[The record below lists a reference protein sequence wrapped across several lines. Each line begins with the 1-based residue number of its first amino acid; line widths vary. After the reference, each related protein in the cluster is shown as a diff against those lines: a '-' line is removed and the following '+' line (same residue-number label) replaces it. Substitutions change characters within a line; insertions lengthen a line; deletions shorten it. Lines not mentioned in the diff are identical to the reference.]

1 MLKTIVDRYREAY
14 SGLPRDAWV
23 LSLILF
29 IDMSGTMV
37 IFFLSL
43 YLTRRLG
50 FSVFQSGQVLSA
62 YGFGMLFGALLG
74 GQASDRIGSRT
85 TQQLCMFGAGLSLF
99 ALGVS
104 RGFAAVFLCVLL
116 YGLFSSALFPAI
128 ASAMA
133 QVCAPGVRSRG
144 FVLNRLASNLGATI
158 GPVIGG
164 FLAGHDFR
172 LLFWVDG
179 TTCLLAGLAFF
190 VLFPPAGASVRPPG
204 PKRRPAAP
212 WWRDRVLL
220 AVLAGTVG
228 VSLIFNQ
235 LWGTFPIYVRTVYA
249 LPENLIG
256 PLFAVN
262 TVLIVL
268 FQMVLTHGVER
279 FPRGR
284 VAAAGAAFLGL
295 GFGLMPFGR
304 GWLYGAMTVAVWT
317 IGEMLFIPTV
327 TTMIS
332 LRAAEENQ
340 GRYQSLLSLA
350 FGLGFVVGPSLG
362 TRVYERF
369 GGTAVWLGAA
379 GLAAV
384 VAPCSFSR
392 IGAGRESGEA
402 ARTPPDPGADKAD
415 DGRASARPSTM
426 ARYPQGPCTG
436 RIRRIS
442 PRQ

>member
-1 MLKTIVDRYREAY
+1 MLRTIVGRYREAY
-14 SGLPRDAWV
+14 SGLPRDAWA

-29 IDMSGTMV
+29 VDMSGTMV

-85 TQQLCMFGAGLSLF
+85 TQQICMFGAGLSLF

-104 RGFAAVFLCVLL
+104 RGFAAVFVCVLL

-133 QVCAPGVRSRG
+133 EICPPGIRSRG

-164 FLAGHDFR
+164 FLARHDFR

-179 TTCLLAGLAFF
+179 TTCLLAGLSFF
-190 VLFPPAGASVRPPG
+190 VLFPRGRRLASA
-204 PKRRPAAP
+204 AAP
-212 WWRDRVLL
+212 ESPVRRDSWWRDQGLL
-220 AVLAGTVG
+220 AILAGTVG

-235 LWGTFPIYVRTVYA
+235 LWGTFPIYVRTVYG
-249 LPENLIG
+249 LPENLMG

-262 TVLIVL
+262 TVFIVL

-284 VAAAGAAFLGL
+284 VAAVGVAFLGL

-317 IGEMLFIPTV
+317 IGEMLFIPTA
-327 TTMIS
+327 TTLIS
-332 LRAAEENQ
+332 LRASEENQ
-340 GRYQSLLSLA
+340 GRYQSLLSVA
-350 FGLGFVVGPSLG
+350 FSLGFIAGPALG

-369 GGTAVWLGAA
+369 GGTAVWLGTAA
-379 GLAAV
+379 LAAV
-384 VAPCSFSR
+384 IAPVFLL
-392 IGAGRESGEA
+392 AGRRSAKRTETERRRAQEEAPSGSE
-402 ARTPPDPGADKAD
+402 G
-415 DGRASARPSTM
+415 
-426 ARYPQGPCTG
+426 
-436 RIRRIS
+436 
-442 PRQ
+442 

>member
-1 MLKTIVDRYREAY
+1 MLRTVVGRYREAY
-14 SGLPRDAWV
+14 SGLPRDAWA

-29 IDMSGTMV
+29 VDMSGTMV

-62 YGFGMLFGALLG
+62 YGFGMLLGALLG

-104 RGFAAVFLCVLL
+104 RSFPAVFLCVLF

-133 QVCAPGVRSRG
+133 EVCAPGLRSRG

-164 FLAGHDFR
+164 FLARHDFR

-179 TTCLLAGLAFF
+179 TTCLLAGLSFF
-190 VLFPPAGASVRPPG
+190 VLFPRA
-204 PKRRPAAP
+204 RRLAPAAAP
-212 WWRDRVLL
+212 ERAVRRDSWWRDQGLL
-220 AVLAGTVG
+220 AILAGTVG

-249 LPENLIG
+249 LPENLMG

-284 VAAAGAAFLGL
+284 VAAVGVAFLGL
-295 GFGLMPFGR
+295 GFGIMPFGR

-317 IGEMLFIPTV
+317 IGEMLFIPTA
-327 TTMIS
+327 TTLIS
-332 LRAAEENQ
+332 LRASEENQ
-340 GRYQSLLSLA
+340 GRYQSLLSVA
-350 FGLGFVVGPSLG
+350 FGLGFIAGPALG

-369 GGTAVWLGAA
+369 GGTAVWLGTAA
-379 GLAAV
+379 LAAV
-384 VAPCSFSR
+384 VAPVFLLAGRRSANGTG
-392 IGAGRESGEA
+392 IGARPATQGEPA
-402 ARTPPDPGADKAD
+402 GS
-415 DGRASARPSTM
+415 DG
-426 ARYPQGPCTG
+426 
-436 RIRRIS
+436 
-442 PRQ
+442 

>member
-1 MLKTIVDRYREAY
+1 MFRAVADRYREAY
-14 SGLPRDAWV
+14 SGLPRDAWA

-29 IDMSGTMV
+29 VDMSGTMV

-62 YGFGMLFGALLG
+62 YGFGMLLGALLG

-104 RGFAAVFLCVLL
+104 RSFPTIFLCVLF

-128 ASAMA
+128 ATAMA
-133 QVCAPGVRSRG
+133 EVCAPGVRSRG

-164 FLAGHDFR
+164 FLARQDFR

-179 TTCLLAGLAFF
+179 TTCVLAGLAFF
-190 VLFPPAGASVRPPG
+190 VLFPRSRRLAPAVAPEGGVR
-204 PKRRPAAP
+204 RDS
-212 WWRDRVLL
+212 WWKDQGLL
-220 AVLAGTVG
+220 AILAGTVG

-249 LPENLIG
+249 LPETLMG

-279 FPRGR
+279 FPLGR
-284 VAAAGAAFLGL
+284 IAAVGAAFLGL

-317 IGEMLFIPTV
+317 IGEMLFIPTA
-327 TTMIS
+327 TTLIS
-332 LRAAEENQ
+332 LRAPEESQ
-340 GRYQSLLSLA
+340 GRYQSLLSVA
-350 FGLGFVVGPSLG
+350 FGLGFIAGPALG

-369 GGTAVWLGAA
+369 GGTALWLGTAA
-379 GLAAV
+379 LAAV
-384 VAPCSFSR
+384 VAPVFLL
-392 IGAGRESGEA
+392 AGRKPAS
-402 ARTPPDPGADKAD
+402 RTD
-415 DGRASARPSTM
+415 
-426 ARYPQGPCTG
+426 
-436 RIRRIS
+436 
-442 PRQ
+442 

>member
-1 MLKTIVDRYREAY
+1 MLKTIAGRYREAY
-14 SGLPRDAWV
+14 SGLPRDAWA

-37 IFFLSL
+37 IFFLAL

-74 GQASDRIGSRT
+74 GQASDRIGART

-99 ALGVS
+99 ALGMS
-104 RGFAAVFLCVLL
+104 RGFAAIFLCVLL
-116 YGLFSSALFPAI
+116 YGLFSSALFPAN

-133 QVCAPGVRSRG
+133 EICTSAVRGRG
-144 FVLNRLASNLGATI
+144 FVLNRLASNLGATA

-164 FLAGHDFR
+164 FLARHDFR

-179 TTCLLAGLAFF
+179 TTCVLAGLAFF
-190 VLFPPAGASVRPPG
+190 VLFPRGR
-204 PKRRPAAP
+204 KLERTAAQESAIVQSA
-212 WWRDRVLL
+212 WWKDGSLL
-220 AVLAGTVG
+220 ALLAGTAG

-235 LWGTFPIYVRTVYA
+235 LWGTFPIYVRSVYS

-262 TVLIVL
+262 TVIIVL
-268 FQMVLTHGVER
+268 FQMVLIHAVER

-284 VAAAGAAFLGL
+284 VAAAGALFLGL

-304 GWLYGAMTVAVWT
+304 SWFYGAMTVAVWT
-317 IGEMLFIPTV
+317 IGEMLFIPTA

-332 LRAAEENQ
+332 LRASDENQ
-340 GRYQSLLSLA
+340 GRYQSLLSVA
-350 FGLGFVVGPSLG
+350 FGLGFIAGPSLG
-362 TRVYERF
+362 THVYERF
-369 GGTAVWLGAA
+369 GGTAVWFGTAA
-379 GLAAV
+379 LAAA
-384 VAPCSFSR
+384 VAPLFLLKGGNR
-392 IGAGRESGEA
+392 RRPREN
-402 ARTPPDPGADKAD
+402 DPGAE
-415 DGRASARPSTM
+415 S
-426 ARYPQGPCTG
+426 
-436 RIRRIS
+436 
-442 PRQ
+442 

>member
-1 MLKTIVDRYREAY
+1 
-14 SGLPRDAWV
+14 
-23 LSLILF
+23 
-29 IDMSGTMV
+29 MV

-50 FSVFQSGQVLSA
+50 FTVFQAGQVLSA

-104 RGFAAVFLCVLL
+104 RSFAAVFLCVLL

-128 ASAMA
+128 ASGMA
-133 QVCAPGVRSRG
+133 EICAPGVRSRG

-164 FLAGHDFR
+164 FLAGHNFR

-179 TTCLLAGLAFF
+179 ATCLLAGLSFF
-190 VLFPPAGASVRPPG
+190 VLFPRGRSRRPGRPAR
-204 PKRRPAAP
+204 KRRPAA
-212 WWRDRVLL
+212 LL
-220 AVLAGTVG
+220 VEGHGASWPPSPGRSASALSSTSSGAR
-228 VSLIFNQ
+228 SR
-235 LWGTFPIYVRTVYA
+235 IYVRTVYS

-262 TVLIVL
+262 TVIIVL

-284 VAAAGAAFLGL
+284 VAAVGHRFLGL

-304 GWLYGAMTVAVWT
+304 GWFYGAMTVAVWT
-317 IGEMLFIPTV
+317 IGEMLFIPTADDDH
-327 TTMIS
+327 
-332 LRAAEENQ
+332 LPQ
-340 GRYQSLLSLA
+340 
-350 FGLGFVVGPSLG
+350 GLGGEPGPIPVASQPG
-362 TRVYERF
+362 FR
-369 GGTAVWLGAA
+369 A
-379 GLAAV
+379 GLHHRAL
-384 VAPCSFSR
+384 PR
-392 IGAGRESGEA
+392 
-402 ARTPPDPGADKAD
+402 DP
-415 DGRASARPSTM
+415 RL
-426 ARYPQGPCTG
+426 
-436 RIRRIS
+436 
-442 PRQ
+442 

>member
-1 MLKTIVDRYREAY
+1 MLKTVAGRYREAY

-74 GQASDRIGSRT
+74 GQASDRIGARA

-99 ALGVS
+99 ALGAS
-104 RGFAAVFLCVLL
+104 RGFASVFLCVLL

-128 ASAMA
+128 ASGMVE
-133 QVCAPGVRSRG
+133 VCAPGVRARG

-179 TTCLLAGLAFF
+179 ATCLLAGLSFF
-190 VLFPPAGASVRPPG
+190 VLFPRGRTGV
-204 PKRRPAAP
+204 PAAAP
-212 WWRDRVLL
+212 AAVVPRPSWWKDRVLL
-220 AVLAGTVG
+220 SALAGTVG
-228 VSLIFNQ
+228 ISLIFNQ
-235 LWGTFPIYVRTVYA
+235 LWGTFPIYVRTVYS
-249 LPENLIG
+249 LPEHLIG

-262 TVLIVL
+262 TVIIVL
-268 FQMVLTHGVER
+268 FQMVLTRGAER
-279 FPRGR
+279 FPLGR
-284 VAAAGAAFLGL
+284 VAAAGAVFLGL

-304 GWLYGAMTVAVWT
+304 GWFYGAMTVAVWT

-327 TTMIS
+327 TTIIS
-332 LRAAEENQ
+332 LRASEENQ
-340 GRYQSLLSLA
+340 GRYQSLLSVA
-350 FGLGFVVGPSLG
+350 FGLGFILGPSLG
-362 TRVYERF
+362 TRIYERF
-369 GGTAVWLGAA
+369 GGTAVWLGTA

-384 VAPCSFSR
+384 VAPLFL
-392 IGAGRESGEA
+392 AGEGPRGRRRAESLE
-402 ARTPPDPGADKAD
+402 
-415 DGRASARPSTM
+415 
-426 ARYPQGPCTG
+426 
-436 RIRRIS
+436 
-442 PRQ
+442 

>member
-1 MLKTIVDRYREAY
+1 MLRTIVSRYREAY
-14 SGLPRDAWV
+14 SGLPRDAWA
-23 LSLILF
+23 LSLVLF

-50 FSVFQSGQVLSA
+50 FSVFQSGQVLSG

-74 GQASDRIGSRT
+74 GQASDRIGPRK
-85 TQQLCMFGAGLSLF
+85 TQQFCMFGAGLSLF

-104 RGFAAVFLCVLL
+104 RGFGTVFLCVFF
-116 YGLFSSALFPAI
+116 YGLFATALFPAI

-133 QVCAPGVRSRG
+133 EICAPGVRSRG
-144 FVLNRLASNLGATI
+144 FVLNRLASNLGVTI

-179 TTCLLAGLAFF
+179 TTCILAGLAISL
-190 VLFPPAGASVRPPG
+190 LFPRSRSAA
-204 PKRRPAAP
+204 RPAAP
-212 WWRDRVLL
+212 ERPVPRPAWWKDPVLP
-220 AVLAGTVG
+220 AILAGTVG

-235 LWGTFPIYVRTVYA
+235 LWGIFPIYVRTVYS
-249 LPENLIG
+249 LPERLIG

-262 TVLIVL
+262 TVVIVL

-279 FPRGR
+279 FRRGR
-284 VAAAGAAFLGL
+284 VAAAGAVFLGL

-317 IGEMLFIPTV
+317 IGEMLFIPTA
-327 TTMIS
+327 TTIVS
-332 LRAAEENQ
+332 LRATEESQ

-350 FGLGFVVGPSLG
+350 FGFGFIIGPSLG
-362 TRVYERF
+362 TRVYESY
-369 GGTAVWLGAA
+369 GGTAVWLGTA
-379 GLAAV
+379 GLAVV
-384 VAPCSFSR
+384 VAPLFLVGECPRSR
-392 IGAGRESGEA
+392 R
-402 ARTPPDPGADKAD
+402 
-415 DGRASARPSTM
+415 RAENPE
-426 ARYPQGPCTG
+426 
-436 RIRRIS
+436 
-442 PRQ
+442 